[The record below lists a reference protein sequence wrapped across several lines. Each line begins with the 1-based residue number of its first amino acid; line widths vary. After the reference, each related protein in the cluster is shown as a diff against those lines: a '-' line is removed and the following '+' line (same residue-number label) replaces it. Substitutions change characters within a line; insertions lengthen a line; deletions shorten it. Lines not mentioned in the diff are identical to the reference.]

1 MLKALIVGVILG
13 AALVLGG
20 VWLYFTSGRAPV
32 AVTDPPLPFEKKL
45 AHASLNAHLDKQ
57 QRSEPAVPADETNFL
72 AGAEVYK
79 HNCAVCHG
87 LPGVAPTAISEG
99 EYPKPPELFKGTGVT
114 DDPAWETYWKAANG
128 IRLTGMPGF
137 KGRQRRQNL
146 PSGQSRPDHSLR
158 EHHSPTSHRCGP
170 DKITNEQ
177 SRIRKLSLDVP
188 LSRCSGGAR
197 LPRIAKGSER
207 RLQQKLCG
215 RIATLLNPAPSSTD
229 PHFANAETSK
239 PNPP

>member
-20 VWLYFTSGRAPV
+20 VWVYFTSGRAPV

-57 QRSEPAVPADETNFL
+57 QRSEPAVPADETTFL

-114 DDPAWETYWKAANG
+114 DDPAWESYWKAANG
-128 IRLTGMPGF
+128 IRLTGIRRTGERPVQQRPQLGPVARVGVIGYPGLRHGPQLSLSRHVHHSFQLVLTRYSKSLCQRKILENPGF
-137 KGRQRRQNL
+137 ADDLGGN
-146 PSGQSRPDHSLR
+146 RP
-158 EHHSPTSHRCGP
+158 P
-170 DKITNEQ
+170 KF
-177 SRIRKLSLDVP
+177 P
-188 LSRCSGGAR
+188 LSPY
-197 LPRIAKGSER
+197 LPR
-207 RLQQKLCG
+207 
-215 RIATLLNPAPSSTD
+215 
-229 PHFANAETSK
+229 
-239 PNPP
+239 